1 MYFCCSFKSE
11 YMNHRNLKNVPLW
24 KLALRL
30 GIIFILI
37 VVIIQFLWEWL
48 KTGNLS
54 FISHGIENGKWLY
67 YALSRLLLGT
77 VYGLVSAYFLKRN
90 ATKK

>member
-1 MYFCCSFKSE
+1 MYFCFSFKSIE
-11 YMNHRNLKNVPLW
+11 MNHRNLKNVPLW

-37 VVIIQFLWEWL
+37 VVIIQFFWEWL
-48 KTGNLS
+48 KTGDLS
-54 FISHGIENGKWLY
+54 FIYEGIENGKWVNY
-67 YALSRLLLGT
+67 TFSRLLLGT
-77 VYGLVSAYFLKRN
+77 IYGLVSAYFLKRN